1 MFFLT
6 IIYKSLS
13 IRGTTNGQDKHEPW
27 GAAMHT
33 YEVRICIKDRWTT
46 EYRCFDKAEAL
57 KKGDLVAVDRSLDGV
72 QVVAESYD
80 EEMGVFKEKILFSY
94 FKQEKKVAQGI
105 AAATALRNK
114 PVKQRRVPRRRRPW
128 FGSYESRAW
137 MMVTAL
143 LFSLG
148 ANLGLAMLIGGDW
161 APDLWFAS
169 TGQIETELNGA
180 IDPKYVKGDKLVIY
194 NLPTVTMNFGPP
206 DNFRTVKVKLGLE
219 LTKKGHAKNIED
231 HLSKI
236 IASVANRL
244 GAVEERDLYRRQ
256 GLINLRKTLHD
267 GVRTAA
273 GGIPVENV
281 LFREIIVF

>member
-1 MFFLT
+1 
-6 IIYKSLS
+6 
-13 IRGTTNGQDKHEPW
+13 
-27 GAAMHT
+27 MHT
-33 YEVRICIKDRWTT
+33 YEVRICIKGRWTT
-46 EYRCFDKAEAL
+46 EYRCFDQAEAL
-57 KKGDLVAVDRSLDGV
+57 KKGELVAADRSLDGV

-80 EEMGVFKEKILFSY
+80 EEKGVFKEKTLFSY
-94 FKQEKKVAQGI
+94 FNQAKKVAQYE
-105 AAATALRNK
+105 AAAAIATASRNK
-114 PVKQRRVPRRRRPW
+114 PVKQRPVPRRRRPLCSW
-128 FGSYESRAW
+128 FGSDECRAW
-137 MMVTAL
+137 MMVTVL
-143 LFSLG
+143 LLG
-148 ANLGLAMLIGGDW
+148 AGTNLGLGMLIGGNW

-169 TGQIETELNGA
+169 TGQNETGLNDV

-194 NLPTVTMNFGPP
+194 NLPAVTMNFGPA
-206 DNFRTVKVKLGLE
+206 DDSRTVKVRLGLE
-219 LTKKGHAKNIED
+219 LTKKGHVRNIED

-256 GLINLRKTLHD
+256 GLINLRKSLHD

>member
-1 MFFLT
+1 
-6 IIYKSLS
+6 
-13 IRGTTNGQDKHEPW
+13 
-27 GAAMHT
+27 MHT

-46 EYRCFDKAEAL
+46 EYRCFEKAEAL
-57 KKGDLVAVDRSLDGV
+57 TKGELVATDRSLDGV

-80 EEMGVFKEKILFSY
+80 EENGVFKEKVLFSN
-94 FKQEKKVAQGI
+94 FNQEQKVAQDK
-105 AAATALRNK
+105 AAAAARNK
-114 PVKQRRVPRRRRPW
+114 PVKPRPVAKRRRPLW
-128 FGSYESRAW
+128 PRFESYQSRAW

-148 ANLGLAMLIGGDW
+148 VNLGLGMLISGDW
-161 APDLWFAS
+161 TPDLWFAS
-169 TGQIETELNGA
+169 TGHNETGLNDE

-194 NLPTVTMNFGPP
+194 DLPAVTMNIGAG
-206 DNFRTVKVKLGLE
+206 DDFRTVKIKLGLE
-219 LTKKGHAKNIED
+219 LTKKGHAKNIEE

-236 IASVANRL
+236 IASVANHL
-244 GAVEERDLYRRQ
+244 SAMEERDLYRRQ
-256 GLINLRKTLHD
+256 GLMNLRNSLHD

>member
-1 MFFLT
+1 
-6 IIYKSLS
+6 
-13 IRGTTNGQDKHEPW
+13 
-27 GAAMHT
+27 MHT

-46 EYRCFDKAEAL
+46 EYRCFEKAEAL
-57 KKGDLVAVDRSLDGV
+57 KKGELVAVDRSLDGV

-80 EEMGVFKEKILFSY
+80 EENGVFKEKILFSY
-94 FKQEKKVAQGI
+94 FNQEKKVAQEKASAAAI
-105 AAATALRNK
+105 AAASQNN
-114 PVKQRRVPRRRRPW
+114 PVIQRPVRRRRRPLRQW

-148 ANLGLAMLIGGDW
+148 ANLGLAMLISGDW

-169 TGQIETELNGA
+169 TGQNETGLNDA
-180 IDPKYVKGDKLVIY
+180 IGPKYVKGDKLVIY
-194 NLPTVTMNFGPP
+194 DLPTVTMNIGTA
-206 DNFRTVKVKLGLE
+206 DNSRTVKVKLGLQ
-219 LTKKGHAKNIED
+219 LAKKGHAKNIED

-236 IASVANRL
+236 IASVANHL

-256 GLINLRKTLHD
+256 GLMNLRKSLHD